1 MLFRS
6 ARLLLAMDATTAAAV
21 LAIVAEESQQS
32 AMEALLREREQLA
45 MALADRESYLA
56 QRHWVGSLQVPQHGG
71 LMTWQTAY
79 RQRHNDLI
87 HAHDAMRAAA
97 YALPAGDAETALS
110 RLEAEVGD
118 SEQSE
123 DEELSEAAIEE
134 EEEEA
139 AEDDAEVS
147 PP

>member
-1 MLFRS
+1 
-6 ARLLLAMDATTAAAV
+6 MDATTAAAV

-71 LMTWQTAY
+71 LMTWETAFT
-79 RQRHNDLI
+79 QRHNDLVG
-87 HAHDAMRAAA
+87 AHQVMSAAVRD
-97 YALPAGDAETALS
+97 LRNGDDEAALS
-110 RLEAEVGD
+110 RLTAAVGD
-118 SEQSE
+118 DNSEQCE
-123 DEELSEAAIEE
+123 DEEMIDAADEEEE

-139 AEDDAEVS
+139 AENDAEVS
-147 PP
+147 LAQSE

>member
-1 MLFRS
+1 
-6 ARLLLAMDATTAAAV
+6 MDATTAAAV

-71 LMTWQTAY
+71 LMTWETAY
-79 RQRHNDLI
+79 TQRHNDLVE
-87 HAHDAMRAAA
+87 AHQIMSAAVRD
-97 YALPAGDAETALS
+97 LRNGDDEAALS
-110 RLEAEVGD
+110 RLTAAVGD
-118 SEQSE
+118 DNSEQSE
-123 DEELSEAAIEE
+123 DEEMIDAADEE

-139 AEDDAEVS
+139 AENDAEVS
-147 PP
+147 PLALP

>member
-1 MLFRS
+1 
-6 ARLLLAMDATTAAAV
+6 MDAATAAAV

-71 LMTWQTAY
+71 LMTCQTAY

-97 YALPAGDAETALS
+97 NALRAGDADAALT
-110 RLEAEVGD
+110 RLESEVGNENP
-118 SEQSE
+118 EQPIQDE
-123 DEELSEAAIEE
+123 DEDLSEAAMEE